1 MAERCGNPI
10 DLVEKVQDFNPFAE
24 FVRVPNLGDASYHQ
38 QQLAPEVEFPSCTCL
53 NLENLSCFE
62 VVSAQFRH
70 LGVTFSN
77 AIALHPSNPAYPVRS
92 GDILLMGAPR
102 NGWLEATFERSAT
115 FVRGFVTSSRQTV
128 FTAYDAD
135 GLVLAQ
141 TETAGANLAG
151 SDSPVVP
158 NVELRLQVPNIHRV
172 VFRSFDGEL
181 TIDDFAF
188 SFSA

>member
-1 MAERCGNPI
+1 MAERCGKPI
-10 DLVEKVQDFNPFAE
+10 DFVEKVQEFNPFAE
-24 FVRVPNLGDASYHQ
+24 FVRVPNLDSTAYRQPH
-38 QQLAPEVEFPSCTCL
+38 LAPDVQFPSCACL

-62 VVSAQFRH
+62 VVDTQFRY

-102 NGWLEATFERSAT
+102 NGWLEATFERPAM

-128 FTAYDAD
+128 MTAYDAD

-151 SDSPVVP
+151 SDSPVAP
-158 NVELRLQVPNIHRV
+158 NAELRLQVPNIHRV